1 MQYPVRNHH
10 GKEEKGE
17 GGGHFSGCIREKVGK
32 LWLLCFCGVYEPR
45 PIFYRRCIALGN
57 FEEENVT

>member
-17 GGGHFSGCIREKVGK
+17 GAFFRLYKREGK